1 MDRPWYETI
10 ELVKLVPDFTPIET
24 LFIKAFQY
32 YEDYSNAFEKISVLE
47 IVFLSEAEDRGF
59 EMALKFVNV
68 SSLELNGFGSG
79 YNQISGFH
87 IVDLKESGFEKEH
100 RYLVEDYE
108 NNSLN
113 FYCESIE
120 IVKAKN
126 QRR

>member
-1 MDRPWYETI
+1 MNKPWYETI
-10 ELVKLVPDFTPIET
+10 ELMKLVPDFTPKET

-32 YEDYSNAFEKISVLE
+32 YEDYNHTFDKVSFLE
-47 IVFLSEAEDRGF
+47 MAFLSESEERRF
-59 EMALKFVNV
+59 EMTLKFVNV
-68 SSLELNGFGSG
+68 SSLELNGFGSA
-79 YNQISGFH
+79 YNQLSGFH
-87 IVDLKESGFEKEH
+87 IEDLKESGFEKGH

-108 NNSLN
+108 NNLLN